1 MVWESFKDVIML
13 MESMHQSSDL
23 LFQTM
28 LHCTRGRHLNQDDLQ
43 LLNSKVISHL
53 SFKSVAFSL
62 VIVRQNALRV
72 QINRLAITDFASSY
86 KQKLYLF
93 PAYHTRVKDLA
104 LDIFYDIPECGSTV
118 SGPGIFY
125 YTYDIPVVLNCNI
138 STVLGLVN
146 GTRGYAKRVMLDPK
160 GKHNS
165 PHLLFT
171 SLIKPSISPDAT
183 PR

>member
-1 MVWESFKDVIML
+1 
-13 MESMHQSSDL
+13 
-23 LFQTM
+23 M
-28 LHCTRGRHLNQDDLQ
+28 LHRTRGRHLNQDDLQ

-53 SFKSVAFSL
+53 SFKSIAFSP
-62 VIVRQNALRV
+62 VIVRRNALHI
-72 QINRLAITDFASSY
+72 QINRLAMADFASSY

-104 LDIFYDIPECGSTV
+104 LDILYDIPECGSTI

-125 YTYDIPVVLNCNI
+125 YTYGMPVVLNRNV
-138 STVLGLVN
+138 STALGLVN
-146 GTRGYAKRVMLDPK
+146 GTRGYAKGVVLDPK
-160 GKHNS
+160 GKRNS

-171 SLIKPSISPDAT
+171 SLMKPSISPNAT